1 MNDRSP
7 HPARQN
13 YSFHPALLLL
23 RLATFPLTFLF
34 LRFIGIYW
42 SYYRLGTQVNGLV
55 LLFLYAPITLFLAI
69 GIVNLAWKYLRG
81 IGKNPWLR
89 ACLVLLILLLVFM
102 GGITIEVLK
111 TADQRVAPERT
122 FSDFLVYFIHQHLK

>member
-7 HPARQN
+7 HPAQQN
-13 YSFHPALLLL
+13 DSFHPALLLL

-102 GGITIEVLK
+102 GGITIEVFK